1 MRLVQSTPRAAWM
14 ATLLIRLMVGAVFLS
29 EGLQK
34 FLFAESRGGG
44 RFEQIGF
51 PMPDL
56 LGYFVGAVETLC
68 GLLVL
73 FGMYTRLAAFLL
85 LIVIV
90 VAIITT
96 KIPILLGHGF
106 GSFGVRALPSYG
118 FWSMAHEIRT
128 DWSMLLGTLYLLLV
142 GSGPLAVDGFFRRR
156 SVSQPPVDVETQ
168 PATHMEV

>member
-1 MRLVQSTPRAAWM
+1 M
-14 ATLLIRLMVGAVFLS
+14 ATVLIRLMVGAVFIS

-34 FLFAESRGGG
+34 FLFADARGSG

-51 PMPDL
+51 PMPEL

-73 FGMYTRLAAFLL
+73 LGMYTRLAAFLL
-85 LIVIV
+85 LIIMI

-106 GSFGVRALPSYG
+106 GPFGVRALPSYG
-118 FWSMAHEIRT
+118 FWSMAHEMRT
-128 DWSMLLGTLYLLLV
+128 DWSMLLGTLFLLIA
-142 GSGPLAVDGFFRRR
+142 GSGPMAVDAFFRRR
-156 SVSQPPVDVETQ
+156 AAAPPPVAVETQ
-168 PATHMEV
+168 PTTHMEV